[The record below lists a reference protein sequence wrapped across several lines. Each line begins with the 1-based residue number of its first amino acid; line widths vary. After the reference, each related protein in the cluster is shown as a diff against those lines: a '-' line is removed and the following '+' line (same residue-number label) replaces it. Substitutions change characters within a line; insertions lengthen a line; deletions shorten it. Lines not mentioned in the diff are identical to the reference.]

1 MSLRVITWVLFD
13 SEVHEHG
20 DFRLLIALA
29 ERASDDGTGAWP
41 SVSWLAK
48 RMNRSTRSVLRGL
61 ERLKE
66 QGLIR
71 PGDQELVSHYAA
83 NRRPV
88 VYDVIMSSNGGDKTV
103 TSEPVRGDSSDHLG
117 VTPDVTQTVPSL
129 LRKETVG
136 EKPSDADASALN
148 LDVAPVLRPKR
159 KTTALPDDWAP
170 SGKHHQLSM
179 ELGFTRDRTKH
190 EAEQFRDRALAKGE
204 RYLDWDAAFRTW
216 LRNAKKF
223 DDRNGGA
230 ARPGR
235 FENAGRDERSGLRV
249 ER

>member
-1 MSLRVITWVLFD
+1 MSLRAMIWVLEE
-13 SEVHEHG
+13 SGIHEHG
-20 DFRLLIALA
+20 DFRLMIALA
-29 ERASDDGTGAWP
+29 DRAHDDGTAAWP
-41 SVSWLAK
+41 SVGWLAK
-48 RMNRSTRSVLRGL
+48 RVCRTNRSVLRGL
-61 ERLKE
+61 DRLKE

-71 PGDQELVSHYAA
+71 PGDQALVSHLPA

-88 VYDVIMSSNGGDKTV
+88 VYDLIMTTVRGDKTV
-103 TSEPVRGDSSDHLG
+103 TSDPVRGDSSDHLG
-117 VTPDVTQTVPSL
+117 VTPDVTQTIPSS
-129 LRKETVG
+129 LREETIG

-148 LDVAPVLRPKR
+148 LDVAPVLTPKR

>member
-1 MSLRVITWVLFD
+1 MSLRAMLWVLEE
-13 SEVHEHG
+13 SGIHEHG
-20 DFRLLIALA
+20 DFRLMIALA
-29 ERASDDGTGAWP
+29 DRAHDDGTAAWP
-41 SVSWLAK
+41 SVGWLAK
-48 RMNRSTRSVLRGL
+48 RVCRTNRSVLRGL
-61 ERLKE
+61 DRLKE

-71 PGDQELVSHYAA
+71 PGDQALVSHLPA

-88 VYDVIMSSNGGDKTV
+88 VYDLIMTTVRGDKSV
-103 TSEPVRGDSSDHLG
+103 TSDPVRGDSPDHLG
-117 VTPDVTQTVPSL
+117 VTSDVTQTVPSL

-159 KTTALPDDWAP
+159 KTTALPENWMP
-170 SGKHHQLSM
+170 SAAHYLLGR
-179 ELGFTRDRTKH
+179 ELGLTADRVTG
-190 EAEQFRDRALAKGE
+190 ESEQFCDRARAKGE